1 MTLSVCCKIYN
12 SKGKT
17 MLVQEVMTPKEK
29 LISVEPTATVRE
41 ALEVMRKHSVRS
53 VIVEKSNVAGAY
65 GLVTFKNILQS
76 IVAEDGDIDLLN
88 VYDIAAIPAMSVS
101 SQLDVKYAAKM
112 MVNSSIKRLLIIDN
126 NELQGILTM
135 TDIIGI
141 LMNSVE

>member
-1 MTLSVCCKIYN
+1 
-12 SKGKT
+12 
-17 MLVQEVMTPKEK
+17 MLVKEVMTPKDK
-29 LISVEPTATVRE
+29 LVSISPMATVRD
-41 ALEVMRKHSVRS
+41 ALKLMRTHKVRS
-53 VIVEKSNVAGAY
+53 IIVDKSSPDGAY

-101 SQLDVKYAAKM
+101 SALNVKYAAKM

-141 LMNSVE
+141 LMDSVE